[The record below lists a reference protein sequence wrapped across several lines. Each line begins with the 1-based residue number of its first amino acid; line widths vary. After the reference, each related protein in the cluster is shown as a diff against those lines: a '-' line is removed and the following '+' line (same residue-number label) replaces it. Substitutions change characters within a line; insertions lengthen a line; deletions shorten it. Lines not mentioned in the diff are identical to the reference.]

1 MSKHH
6 NYSKYSEPTATEEVV
21 EIQNGVTE
29 EEVDKPETTIDVVL
43 TGIVANCGKL
53 NVRATA
59 RIDADI
65 LDTLVVGTEVEI
77 NLDEST
83 DEFYKV
89 KVSSGIDGYCVK
101 KYISVTK

>member
-1 MSKHH
+1 MSKHR
-6 NYSKYSEPTATEEVV
+6 NYTKYSEPTATEEVV

-29 EEVDKPETTIDVVL
+29 EVNEPEATTVVTL
-43 TGIVANCGKL
+43 TGVVANCGKL

-89 KVSSGIDGYCVK
+89 TVSTGVEGYCVK